1 MRITM
6 KIEVIHPLCWAWGCL
21 ARTTMHAKAHCCLF
35 KVFGSLRDLGEIWS
49 TNWSR
54 LLLLRSH
61 WKMPAQM
68 SKLGG
73 VRLRKLP
80 VGLRNHWFRAN
91 GVSQA
96 DGDLRFDTCLCQ
108 TTFNKGTI
116 APATASVPGKI
127 CPDPTTSPTLTLV
140 LVNLISP
147 HMSLAAVP

>member
-1 MRITM
+1 
-6 KIEVIHPLCWAWGCL
+6 
-21 ARTTMHAKAHCCLF
+21 
-35 KVFGSLRDLGEIWS
+35 
-49 TNWSR
+49 
-54 LLLLRSH
+54 
-61 WKMPAQM
+61 MPAQM